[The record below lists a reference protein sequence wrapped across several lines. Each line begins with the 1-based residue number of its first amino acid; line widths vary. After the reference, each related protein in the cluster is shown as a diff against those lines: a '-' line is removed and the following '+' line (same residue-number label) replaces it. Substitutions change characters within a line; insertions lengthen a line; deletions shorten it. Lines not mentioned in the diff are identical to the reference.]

1 MRSER
6 VEIGFAGETT
16 TPSERSAKQRIGTW
30 IRFGERM
37 SAVSP
42 LESLRIEVKL
52 FARVSMHDYAYA
64 KRKKKNNL
72 LSKDLLK

>member
-1 MRSER
+1 MKTIAGLLRWKRRVRSER

-30 IRFGERM
+30 MRFGERM

-52 FARVSMHDYAYA
+52 FARVSM
-64 KRKKKNNL
+64 RL
-72 LSKDLLK
+72 MTS